1 MKTAGMT
8 EREKAAMDAGVRFGM
23 SVLRLVPADDPL
35 AREAHITG
43 VLVAFMG
50 ALWGTLGTEYARGF
64 IEAQLRGMEPD
75 VPCERFTA
83 PRVQ

>member
-1 MKTAGMT
+1 MT
-8 EREKAAMDAGVRFGM
+8 EREKAAMDAGVQFGM
-23 SVLRLVPADDPL
+23 NMLRLVPADDPL

-64 IEAQLRGMEPD
+64 IEAQLRGMKPD